1 VGNGSTK
8 EGAPVTVVVFG
19 SINMDLVARTPRL
32 PSAGETLTGEH
43 FFTAP
48 GGKGA
53 NQAVAAARLGAPTRM
68 VGRVGGDVFGETL
81 RQGLRDDGVDVA
93 SVATAQEQ
101 PSGVAL
107 ITVDATGE
115 NTIIVVPGA
124 NGTLGADDLA
134 HLDDALSEARVLL
147 LQLEVPLAAVSE
159 AARRAHE
166 RGVAVVLDPAPAR
179 PLPAEL
185 YAATAI
191 LTPNAGEAATLVG
204 FELDDDAA
212 IRRAAEV
219 LLERG
224 AGSVVIKLG
233 ADGAYY
239 HDGARGLFV
248 PSYKVTAVD
257 TVAAGDAFNGGLA
270 AALHD
275 GRPFEQAVRWGIAA
289 GALAVTKAGA
299 QPALPRRAALFA
311 LLNASP

>member
-1 VGNGSTK
+1 M
-8 EGAPVTVVVFG
+8 AVVVFG
-19 SINMDLVARTPRL
+19 SINMDLVVRTPRL
-32 PSAGETLTGEH
+32 PSVGETLSGEH

-81 RQGLRDDGVDVA
+81 RRGLSDDGVDVA
-93 SVATAQEQ
+93 SVTTAEEQ

-107 ITVDATGE
+107 ITVDDGGE
-115 NTIIVVPGA
+115 NTIIVVSGA
-124 NGTLGADDLA
+124 NRTLGDDDLA
-134 HLDDALSEARVLL
+134 RLDDLLSEARVLL
-147 LQLEVPLAAVSE
+147 LQLEVPLEAASE

-191 LTPNAGEAATLVG
+191 LTPNAVEAAALVG
-204 FELDDDAA
+204 FELDGDAA
-212 IRRAAEV
+212 IRRAAGV

-224 AGSVVIKLG
+224 VGSVVIKLG
-233 ADGAYY
+233 ADGVYY
-239 HDGARGLFV
+239 HDGARGAFV

-275 GRPFEQAVRWGIAA
+275 GHPFEQAVRWGIAA
-289 GALAVTKAGA
+289 GGLAVTKAGA
-299 QPALPRRAALFA
+299 QPALPHRGA
-311 LLNASP
+311 LLALLHSSS

>member
-1 VGNGSTK
+1 M
-8 EGAPVTVVVFG
+8 AVVVFG
-19 SINMDLVARTPRL
+19 SINMDLVVRTPRL
-32 PSAGETLTGEH
+32 PTAGETLSGGQ

-81 RQGLRDDGVDVA
+81 RRGLSDDGVDVA
-93 SVATAQEQ
+93 SVATTEEQ

-107 ITVDATGE
+107 ITVDDAGE
-115 NTIIVVPGA
+115 NTIVVVAGA
-124 NGTLGADDLA
+124 NGTLGDDDLA
-134 HLDDALSEARVLL
+134 RLDDLLSEARVLL
-147 LQLEVPLAAVSE
+147 LQLEVPLDAVSE

-191 LTPNAGEAATLVG
+191 LTPNAGEAAALVG
-204 FELDDDAA
+204 FELDGDAA

-239 HDGARGLFV
+239 YDGARDAFV
-248 PSYKVTAVD
+248 PSYQVTAVD

-299 QPALPRRAALFA
+299 QPALPHRDA
-311 LLNASP
+311 LLELLHSSP